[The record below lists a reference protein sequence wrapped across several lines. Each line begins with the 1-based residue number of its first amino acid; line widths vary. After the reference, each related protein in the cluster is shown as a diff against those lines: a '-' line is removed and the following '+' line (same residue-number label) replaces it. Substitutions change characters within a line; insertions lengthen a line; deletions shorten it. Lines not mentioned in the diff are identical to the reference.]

1 MRCPAISVGTLSNTN
16 CDIGMSIIFTA
27 YMCQVIAKA
36 GYAALEK
43 PGNPYIGTAVFG
55 NPALVLSTERTTGS

>member
-1 MRCPAISVGTLSNTN
+1 
-16 CDIGMSIIFTA
+16 
-27 YMCQVIAKA
+27 MCQVIAKA